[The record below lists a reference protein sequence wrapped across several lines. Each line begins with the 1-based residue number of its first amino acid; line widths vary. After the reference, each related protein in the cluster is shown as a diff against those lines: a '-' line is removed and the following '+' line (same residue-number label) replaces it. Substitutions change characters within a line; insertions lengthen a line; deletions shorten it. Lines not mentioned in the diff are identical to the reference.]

1 MGRIIR
7 QVWPGTWE
15 HRIKCFWGRI
25 LSQINLKG
33 QDGRACDVCR
43 AGIGKPVLIWQ
54 GRPLLAA
61 TLNSASWSLSRAS
74 KPACAALR
82 TENREERGGRVL
94 CKAHKKSKRCGRRP
108 NHNLRPSVR
117 SRFSAR
123 QINYKLAGKSEYSD
137 WPFAGEKLKAWEERG
152 HFMGPSHREHSSVTR
167 IFIAPDCRSKS

>member
-1 MGRIIR
+1 MPCWHRKTCSYLARAPPAGRHSELR
-7 QVWPGTWE
+7 
-15 HRIKCFWGRI
+15 
-25 LSQINLKG
+25 
-33 QDGRACDVCR
+33 
-43 AGIGKPVLIWQ
+43 
-54 GRPLLAA
+54 LLV
-61 TLNSASWSLSRAS
+61 SLQS
-74 KPACAALR
+74 KQTGLR
-82 TENREERGGRVL
+82 STENREERGGRVL

-152 HFMGPSHREHSSVTR
+152 HFMGPSHREHSSVIR